1 MATHTAAGI
10 VADLSGKLEGCR
22 VGWESTGGACYGIVA
37 VADVRWQPRRHVLI
51 TEADD
56 TYPDATIPPH
66 RWNTYTV
73 GYYDND
79 ADQAPC
85 QPQIGWEEHGDAGR
99 LASDIARWLLDAE
112 MPTSATRF

>member
-1 MATHTAAGI
+1 GI

-56 TYPDATIPPH
+56 TYPDATI
-66 RWNTYTV
+66 
-73 GYYDND
+73 
-79 ADQAPC
+79 
-85 QPQIGWEEHGDAGR
+85 
-99 LASDIARWLLDAE
+99 
-112 MPTSATRF
+112 